1 MGGEGWGGSALC
13 RYIPTRQNSFLNAI
27 RTVYRPSRSGC
38 FTLQSSDGS
47 SLIKEQ
53 EGLRD
58 RWAKNLLTSLNRPFT
73 VEQAAL
79 PEQVSQQPVME
90 RLDQP
95 PTIDEAKKA
104 ISTINSTRASGKD
117 SIPAEIFKAEG
128 PKALEAFHD
137 VLQSIWSEEDMA
149 EDFHKPLIVAL
160 YKRKGRKSVCGNC
173 QGRLTSF
180 RKRKIFAR
188 IFLNWQRV
196 SKRSLPEEQCG

>member
-1 MGGEGWGGSALC
+1 MASLDQGALPC
-13 RYIPTRQNSFLNAI
+13 CL
-27 RTVYRPSRSGC
+27 
-38 FTLQSSDGS
+38 L
-47 SLIKEQ
+47 SLINEQ

-58 RWAKNLLTSLNRPFT
+58 RWAKNLSTSLNRPFT

-95 PTIDEAKKA
+95 PTIDDVKKA
-104 ISTINSTRASGKD
+104 ISATNSNRAPGK
-117 SIPAEIFKAEG
+117 AAG

-137 VLQSIWSEEDMA
+137 VLQNIWSEEDMA
-149 EDFHKPLIVAL
+149 EDFHKPLIVAP
-160 YKRKGRKSVCGNC
+160 YKRKGKKSFWGNC
-173 QGRLTSF
+173 QGHVTSF

-188 IFLNWQRV
+188 NLLNCLRV

>member
-1 MGGEGWGGSALC
+1 MQ
-13 RYIPTRQNSFLNAI
+13 IHTHKTRQFLNAI

-38 FTLQSSDGS
+38 FTLLSSDGS

-53 EGLRD
+53 EELRD
-58 RWAKNLLTSLNRPFT
+58 HWAKNLWTSLNRPFT
-73 VEQAAL
+73 VELAAL

-90 RLDQP
+90 TLDLP

-104 ISTINSTRASGKD
+104 AINSAINSNRAAGKD
-117 SIPAEIFKAEG
+117 SIPAEIFKAAG
-128 PKALEAFHD
+128 PKALGAFHD

-173 QGRLTSF
+173 QGHLTSF

-188 IFLNWQRV
+188 ILLN
-196 SKRSLPEEQCG
+196 

>member
-1 MGGEGWGGSALC
+1 
-13 RYIPTRQNSFLNAI
+13 
-27 RTVYRPSRSGC
+27 
-38 FTLQSSDGS
+38 
-47 SLIKEQ
+47 
-53 EGLRD
+53 
-58 RWAKNLLTSLNRPFT
+58 
-73 VEQAAL
+73 
-79 PEQVSQQPVME
+79 ME

-104 ISTINSTRASGKD
+104 ISTINSTRASGKY

-137 VLQSIWSEEDMA
+137 VLQSIWREEDMA
-149 EDFHKPLIVAL
+149 EDFYKPLIVAL

-188 IFLNWQRV
+188 IFLN
-196 SKRSLPEEQCG
+196 

>member
-1 MGGEGWGGSALC
+1 MQI
-13 RYIPTRQNSFLNAI
+13 YTHKTKQFLNAI
-27 RTVYRPSRSGC
+27 RTAYGQSRSGC
-38 FTLQSSDGS
+38 FTLLSSDGS

-58 RWAKNLLTSLNRPFT
+58 RWAKNLSTSLNRPFT

-79 PEQVSQQPVME
+79 PEQVLQQPVME

-95 PTIDEAKKA
+95 PTIDEVKKA
-104 ISTINSTRASGKD
+104 ISATNSNRASGK
-117 SIPAEIFKAEG
+117 AAG

-149 EDFHKPLIVAL
+149 EDFHKPLIVVP

-173 QGRLTSF
+173 QGHVTSF
-180 RKRKIFAR
+180 RKREIFAR
-188 IFLNWQRV
+188 ILLN
-196 SKRSLPEEQCG
+196 